1 MSSYCWGWPTWSWGG
16 DDEKGDIVILPYVI
30 VSLALANVAVGLAI
44 LAVDVIV
51 LKIWEEP
58 RDKWKIRIGPE
69 RWENQ
74 L

>member
-1 MSSYCWGWPTWSWGG
+1 
-16 DDEKGDIVILPYVI
+16 VILPYVI